1 MELLEAGRV
10 VRLHYRDGEWHERLL
25 LRSTT
30 GEIMEKQIGERPAG
44 KQASV
49 WWVVTP
55 DGDVFPEEVAATDD
69 LDFFVLDGH
78 GVAPVRRARA
88 GFTAADRVRGFAAGV
103 NLAWLFVNSLVEV
116 DRFDPRDPHAT
127 VPRAL
132 AAPGAGE
139 EWRVMSEG
147 GLIAVGQ
154 PIESRGAMAVVDG
167 DKAILYDDAGVM
179 LVQRV
184 QRGGERP
191 AGGSR
196 EAAGAAPEDDGDV
209 RVLPVL
215 WKGDKRQRSF
225 TDAVEVMEFHDFG
238 DGELDGGPSCEWYL
252 NKVVQTGMGPVA
264 RSRAWAQENG
274 IASGDRSVHEHHV
287 LMKVIQVAA
296 ERDQL
301 NLMCLECFELV
312 IRRAQVI
319 EAAHSYNA
327 AIPDYSHAED
337 MMGWGVQRGGALVA
351 PTLSRHTAAKA
362 AERSCLLKEKRKYAE
377 EMRLRKPGKGNA
389 KGTAPPAGGGDKQ

>member
-154 PIESRGAMAVVDG
+154 PIESRGPW
-167 DKAILYDDAGVM
+167 L
-179 LVQRV
+179 
-184 QRGGERP
+184 
-191 AGGSR
+191 
-196 EAAGAAPEDDGDV
+196 
-209 RVLPVL
+209 
-215 WKGDKRQRSF
+215 
-225 TDAVEVMEFHDFG
+225 
-238 DGELDGGPSCEWYL
+238 
-252 NKVVQTGMGPVA
+252 
-264 RSRAWAQENG
+264 
-274 IASGDRSVHEHHV
+274 
-287 LMKVIQVAA
+287 
-296 ERDQL
+296 
-301 NLMCLECFELV
+301 
-312 IRRAQVI
+312 
-319 EAAHSYNA
+319 
-327 AIPDYSHAED
+327 
-337 MMGWGVQRGGALVA
+337 
-351 PTLSRHTAAKA
+351 
-362 AERSCLLKEKRKYAE
+362 
-377 EMRLRKPGKGNA
+377 
-389 KGTAPPAGGGDKQ
+389 